1 MMGMRCAPVAEDPSF
16 LTPLAETEHCV
27 PILAFSKDKKKI
39 VRSQVVCDVGKC
51 PNRANVY

>member
-16 LTPLAETEHCV
+16 LTPVAETEHCV